1 MVQNKQKSNKINITA
16 TITCFMLIM
25 VFVFGCVKYAY
36 AADEVKWWRTADLK
50 YGDDVLNLFKSN
62 NTSYEKYTVVAW
74 IVGSDN
80 SYATTL
86 VISDLDT
93 TKRIALYENNSSS
106 RWNFGILGEQNTFV
120 NNDLHNL
127 ARLSSEL
134 KDDYYDN
141 INGSGSNYGSITLD
155 DSQALWTSVSAHT
168 YGANYPVFK
177 TKEDCQNYIDTGDMS
192 NAVYVPKVP
201 VEYDSD
207 IEVPLNLDI
216 RLNGNSD
223 FVPNVK
229 ISCNQ
234 TEQIENR
241 YLEVQYS
248 IGYKAT
254 WKLLGG
260 IGLNVK
266 SKTSPTVYGSIEQLE
281 DSFDNGGTSFETILS
296 LSKLSH
302 SIAPDKEAFS
312 KYEPT
317 PKVYWSLKEIKNDNS
332 EMKIWCRNR
341 VGNKASKWIMVS
353 GDGYKANFDVVD
365 SDENGNPTDLKDDTA
380 NSETGYGSDYWN
392 NRDNTP
398 QEDYSSTDV
407 KNNLKDLKN
416 NYTNLANFF
425 KELFGFL
432 PTEIWIILI
441 GLVSTMAIIAIVIFV
456 RG

>member
-16 TITCFMLIM
+16 TITCFMFIM
-25 VFVFGCVKYAY
+25 VFVFGCVQFAHAY
-36 AADEVKWWRTADLK
+36 TFDEVFDKYDGDKSYYMAYSHGNDSEYFFIDEFSSECVCYYQRVNDSCSYLGIFSKKKFTYVQFVGDNKTIKEGIYHSDTDL
-50 YGDDVLNLFKSN
+50 YSNSFVFGGNVSGFKSSILAFSN
-62 NTSYEKYTVVAW
+62 
-74 IVGSDN
+74 
-80 SYATTL
+80 YADVKTYF
-86 VISDLDT
+86 DT
-93 TKRIALYENNSSS
+93 
-106 RWNFGILGEQNTFV
+106 GQV
-120 NNDLHNL
+120 NNPIYQPK
-127 ARLSSEL
+127 E
-134 KDDYYDN
+134 N
-141 INGSGSNYGSITLD
+141 IE
-155 DSQALWTSVSAHT
+155 
-168 YGANYPVFK
+168 F
-177 TKEDCQNYIDTGDMS
+177 
-192 NAVYVPKVP
+192 
-201 VEYDSD
+201 DSD

-302 SIAPDKEAFS
+302 SVAPDEEAFS

-317 PKVYWSLKEIKNDNS
+317 PNVYWSLKEIKNDNS

-365 SDENGNPTDLKDDTA
+365 SDENGNPTDMKDDTA

-398 QEDYSSTDV
+398 QEDYFSTDV

-416 NYTNLANFF
+416 NYSSLANFF

-432 PTEIWIILI
+432 PAEIWIILI
-441 GLVSTMAIIAIVIFV
+441 GLVATMALIAILIFV